1 MSGDEGEEKRGMATS
16 LAQKLRILAG
26 NRVLVLRAPDGFAA
40 ALAPLPEGVQLETS
54 PKGSYDVVQLFARNS
69 AELER
74 HLKTAIGAVREGG
87 ILWIAWPK
95 KSAGVATDL
104 TRDTLWALVQPLG
117 WGPVASVAIDE
128 TWSGLR
134 FKPGVEVTARS

>member
-1 MSGDEGEEKRGMATS
+1 MATS

-26 NRVLVLRAPDGFAA
+26 NRVLVLQAPTAFAD
-40 ALAPLPEGVQLETS
+40 ALAPLPDGVRVETAA
-54 PKGSYDVVQLFARNS
+54 KGKDHYDVVQLFVKDS
-69 AELER
+69 VELER
-74 HLKTAIGAVREGG
+74 HLKRAIGAVRAGG

-104 TRDTLWALVQPLG
+104 TRDTLWALVQPEG

-134 FKPGVEVTARS
+134 FKPSAEIKRGG

>member
-1 MSGDEGEEKRGMATS
+1 MATT

-26 NRVLVLRAPDGFAA
+26 NRVLVLQAPEGFAD
-40 ALAPLPEGVQLETS
+40 ALAPLPDGVQVEAAA
-54 PKGSYDVVQLFARNS
+54 KGKDHYDVVQLFVKDS

-74 HLKTAIGAVREGG
+74 YLKRAIGAVRAGG

-95 KSAGVATDL
+95 KSAGVPTDL
-104 TRDTLWALVQPLG
+104 TRDTLWALVQPEG

-128 TWSGLR
+128 MWSGLR
-134 FKPGVEVTARS
+134 FKPSVEIKRGG